1 MFEIQFG
8 NWSCR
13 VLSSI
18 SLPWFQKPGDFEFE
32 KKRSKQQKKKKIIR
46 CVCIS
51 EAFTC
56 TNPSLRKD
64 GAEILFRSGLFLLTG
79 TTIVF

>member
-1 MFEIQFG
+1 MFEIKFG

-18 SLPWFQKPGDFEFE
+18 SLLWFQKPGDFEFE
-32 KKRSKQQKKKKIIR
+32 KKKKQTKKKFIR

-64 GAEILFRSGLFLLTG
+64 GAEILFRSGLF
-79 TTIVF
+79 